1 MQKTLILDQLAL
13 MNLKNRFAVRLK
25 EEVTILIETDAFIP
39 TRIGGADRTWLAA
52 RIGAT
57 RQIFYARRGNPE
69 VLAVLDALNDFL
81 KNKKIASR
89 DEKSPNLENLR
100 LQTELILIKKE
111 NLRLKQQLRL
121 ALHELDA
128 IHTGSIVVRASR

>member
-1 MQKTLILDQLAL
+1 M
-13 MNLKNRFAVRLK
+13 
-25 EEVTILIETDAFIP
+25 IEKDAFIP
-39 TRIGGADRTWLAA
+39 TRINGVDRTWLAA

-69 VLAVLDALNDFL
+69 VITVLNVLNDFL

-89 DEKSPNLENLR
+89 EEKSPNIEKLR

-111 NLRLKQQLRL
+111 NHRLKQQLRL

>member
-1 MQKTLILDQLAL
+1 

-69 VLAVLDALNDFL
+69 ILAVLEALNEFL
-81 KNKKIASR
+81 KNKKSASR
-89 DEKSPNLENLR
+89 EHRSPNTENLR
-100 LQTELILIKKE
+100 LQTELILSKKE
-111 NLRLKQQLRL
+111 NYRLKQQLRL

-128 IHTGSIVVRASR
+128 IHTGCIVVRASR